1 MDTSALNQKNSHHVR
16 SNSLPSKP
24 HPFIDQVDEQL
35 CRLKEASEAT
45 SSASSS
51 ELCHKLNGLQDLHDS
66 IDRLLRLPLTQHVLV
81 EESDKKSF
89 NDLLEGCIRL
99 LDLCDIAK
107 DALLQTKECV
117 HELESVLRRR
127 RGGEMFIAS
136 EVQRCLISR
145 KLIKKTI
152 YKALKAIESKSC
164 QKIQATPAIV
174 SSLKQAEVV
183 GYNVVESLL
192 SFLAGPKLPSNSSR
206 WSLVGKLVQ
215 SKRVACEVE
224 ETSRNEVALVDAAL
238 HSIASQKTKKS
249 DFLVHVDNLQSSLKI
264 FGSNIKEL
272 EGDLEALYRRLI
284 KIRVSLLNIYN
295 H

>member
-1 MDTSALNQKNSHHVR
+1 MDASAMNPNNSHHVR

-24 HPFIDQVDEQL
+24 HPFIEQVDEQL
-35 CRLKEASEAT
+35 CRLEEASEAT
-45 SSASSS
+45 SSSS
-51 ELCHKLNGLQDLHDS
+51 EICHKLNGLQDLHDS
-66 IDRLLRLPLTQHVLV
+66 IDRLLLLPLTEHVFV
-81 EESDKKSF
+81 EESCEKSF
-89 NDLLEGCIRL
+89 DDLLEGSFRI

-117 HELESVLRRR
+117 QELESVLRRR
-127 RGGEMFIAS
+127 KGGEMFIAS
-136 EVQRCLISR
+136 EIQKCLNSR

-152 YKALKAIESKSC
+152 YKALKAIERKSC
-164 QKIQATPAIV
+164 EKSQATSAIV

-183 GYNVVESLL
+183 GYNVVKSLL

-206 WSLVGKLVQ
+206 WSLVSKLVQ

-238 HSIASQKTKKS
+238 QSIASQKTKKS
-249 DFLVHVDNLQSSLKI
+249 DFLVQVDNLQSSLKV
-264 FGSNIKEL
+264 FGSNIEEL

-284 KIRVSLLNIYN
+284 KTRVSLLNIYN
-295 H
+295 Y